1 MTLGKLA
8 AAAFV
13 ASLALSGLAHAQS
26 TSTPT
31 HPLLMPSYGAWPDV
45 PGAANRPDPA
55 LDYKVVF
62 PLTAGGPASKP
73 NAGLEMVA
81 RYANTLAQH
90 GVPADHRHIAVVM
103 WGPITPVILTDAA
116 YAQRTGVK
124 ANPNTQLLKDL
135 KAMGVDVH
143 VCGQA
148 AQGQNITRDMQ
159 SPDVTRDLSGTISM
173 INYQVRGYIPGAD

>member
-31 HPLLMPSYGAWPDV
+31 HPMLMPSYGAWPDV
-45 PGAANRPDPA
+45 PGAANRPDPT

-62 PLTAGGPASKP
+62 PLTTTGPASKP
-73 NAGLEMVA
+73 DPGLEMVA
-81 RYANTLAQH
+81 RYVNTLAQH
-90 GVPADHRHIAVVM
+90 GVPAEHRHIAVVI
-103 WGPITPVILTDAA
+103 WGPPTNAILTDAA

-124 ANPNTQLLKDL
+124 ANPSTQVLHDL
-135 KAMGVDVH
+135 KAMGVEVH

-148 AQGQNITRDMQ
+148 AQGRNITREMQ
-159 SPDVTRDLSGTISM
+159 SPDVIRDLSGTISM
-173 INYQVRGYIPGAD
+173 INFQTRGYVVGAD